1 MNLEKNIAK
10 DIEENLDLRDSN
22 RIAKVSDS
30 LQAYSLP
37 KSSVLEDFK
46 TNINKLER
54 LTSRLD
60 FMMSE
65 VKTLVVRR

>member
-10 DIEENLDLRDSN
+10 DIEENLTLRDSN
-22 RIAKVSDS
+22 RIAKVSNS

-37 KSSVLEDFK
+37 QSSVLEDFK
-46 TNINKLER
+46 ANINKLER

-65 VKTLVVRR
+65 VKTLIVRK